1 MTELIQYGQT
11 LAPTDPRAYWL
22 YAQLAAWKGDMP
34 GVIGAYEKGI
44 AIDPTLPISH
54 KLLLQFL
61 QGIGNKKLYTEALLR
76 AQKDIPGFTL

>member
-1 MTELIQYGQT
+1 
-11 LAPTDPRAYWL
+11 
-22 YAQLAAWKGDMP
+22 MP